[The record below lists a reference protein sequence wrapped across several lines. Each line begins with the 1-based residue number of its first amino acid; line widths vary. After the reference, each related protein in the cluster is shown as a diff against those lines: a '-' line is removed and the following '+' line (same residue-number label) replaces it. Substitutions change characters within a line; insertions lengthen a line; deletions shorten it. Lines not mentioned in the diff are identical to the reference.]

1 MDYRTWGKIEKQQVL
16 EDLWIKFAILTQLC
30 SLKHLRP
37 CCPAQALLHTS
48 RTIFSACPL
57 FLLGLWGGVVG
68 SCICVAILLLSV
80 PYFKLFW
87 LRLACGLPETYTE
100 KVQVG
105 GEKTHVLPCEVFPK
119 INPTCYFTF
128 PKMKHFACFC
138 QPTTLR
144 QRVSKQDVVPHRLER
159 ICSGLN
165 SSGVSKAKMESL
177 SWMISRSSSSS
188 QKERWKPS

>member
-105 GEKTHVLPCEVFPK
+105 GEK
-119 INPTCYFTF
+119 NPRA
-128 PKMKHFACFC
+128 P
-138 QPTTLR
+138 LWS
-144 QRVSKQDVVPHRLER
+144 VSKNQSNMLLYLPKNETFCLF
-159 ICSGLN
+159 
-165 SSGVSKAKMESL
+165 L
-177 SWMISRSSSSS
+177 STHYTETKS
-188 QKERWKPS
+188 E